1 MRFAFHAAVLPLGCS
16 SASLAHPGHGAT
28 PAHVHNGDFA
38 VDVGGLA
45 FVAVTVVG
53 LAWGVWQKRRG

>member
-1 MRFAFHAAVLPLGCS
+1 MRFASLAAVLALGFS
-16 SASLAHPGHGAT
+16 RALLAHPGHGAT

-45 FVAVTVVG
+45 FVAVIVVG